1 VRAACFMCV
10 CTHVVAEAVA
20 DTASLALVALP
31 RVPCHCC
38 CQFGTKH
45 QAAWVAW
52 NRTSGQRPPRPHRLT
67 QTAVP
72 LAPQSQQVMSGSV
85 APDRRD
91 TSSCV
96 HRLHSVDGK
105 RARATDD
112 ADADTDDV
120 AAILDTSLSR
130 CF

>member
-1 VRAACFMCV
+1 
-10 CTHVVAEAVA
+10 
-20 DTASLALVALP
+20 
-31 RVPCHCC
+31 
-38 CQFGTKH
+38 
-45 QAAWVAW
+45 
-52 NRTSGQRPPRPHRLT
+52 
-67 QTAVP
+67 
-72 LAPQSQQVMSGSV
+72 MSGSG

-112 ADADTDDV
+112 ADADADTDDV